1 MMKASEA
8 ASEVGA
14 NLMVLLALVWAFG
27 VPAGFIFWTSQ
38 EAPLRAILSVL
49 LPCYG
54 LLSTLWC
61 LLLG

>member
-1 MMKASEA
+1 VIKVGEA

-14 NLMVLLALVWAFG
+14 NLLVLLALLWAFG
-27 VPAGFIFWTSQ
+27 MPAGFIHWTSQ
-38 EAPLRAILSVL
+38 EAPLRAVLSIV

-54 LLSTLWC
+54 LASTLWC

>member
-1 MMKASEA
+1 MKASEA

>member
-1 MMKASEA
+1 MKASEA

-61 LLLG
+61 LLLS

>member
-1 MMKASEA
+1 MIKVGEA

-14 NLMVLLALVWAFG
+14 NLLVLLALLWAFG
-27 VPAGFIFWTSQ
+27 IPAGFIYWTSE
-38 EAPLRAILSVL
+38 EAPLRAALSVL

-54 LLSTLWC
+54 LLSTLWG

>member
-1 MMKASEA
+1 MFKASDAAREA
-8 ASEVGA
+8 GA
-14 NLMVLLALVWAFG
+14 NLMVLLALLWAFG
-27 VPAGFIFWTSQ
+27 IPAGFIYWTSE
-38 EAPLRAILSVL
+38 EAPLRAALSVL